1 MSRHAL
7 LTGEEALVAL
17 DAIRERLGNER
28 VLKITAAPLYAKS
41 REGQFVDYAPDVRG
55 EPCRRGR
62 ARAGAC

>member
-17 DAIRERLGNER
+17 DRSVSVFGNER

-41 REGQFVDYAPDVRG
+41 REGQFVDHAPDVRG